1 MVDKKIRK
9 ISQMRLSKEV
19 SIPKPEGLDSNQPDE
34 GHYPS
39 QDSEQELVVLVQVL
53 L

>member
-1 MVDKKIRK
+1 M
-9 ISQMRLSKEV
+9 
-19 SIPKPEGLDSNQPDE
+19 PEGLDSNQQDK

-39 QDSEQELVVLVQVL
+39 QDSELELVVQVQVQVL